1 MKDRQI
7 LHVDDKL
14 LPVMLITTFPV
25 TFIPGIVVVVMA
37 LYYKGIEP
45 TSIPLTLSFK
55 VPALPLKKFA

>member
-45 TSIPLTLSFK
+45 TSIH
-55 VPALPLKKFA
+55 